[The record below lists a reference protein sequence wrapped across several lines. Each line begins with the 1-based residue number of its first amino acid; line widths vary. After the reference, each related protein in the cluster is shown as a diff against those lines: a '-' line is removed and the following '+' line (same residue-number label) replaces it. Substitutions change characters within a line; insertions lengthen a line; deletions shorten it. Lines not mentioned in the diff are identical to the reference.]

1 MFVSYPVT
9 LLETNIHKS
18 PNAHYLYIMFFWDFS
33 AYFFGGISTRRLHFY
48 LFLINN
54 CRKMKRK
61 NCLVSSLW
69 LPLFPPSRCLRGWDC
84 QHCDHWRHGKLH
96 NLRVEAEFLDSVH
109 YCLQPFRF
117 VTTFLL
123 LLLFGPA
130 VPPKLS
136 GVVESAFSGF
146 STTISIY
153 ELLTDF
159 SVKSLGTLFFMTS
172 SRPPFIIGLA
182 NFRMR
187 VGTFFVLRLFK
198 LAVADQKKS
207 TDRLFLLIRTFNSF
221 IAAVFRVF

>member
-1 MFVSYPVT
+1 MLPSGAHVHNSVCLPCGILSPWPRTQEYFQVDFKWFLTGLLMFVSYPVT

-96 NLRVEAEFLDSVH
+96 NLRAEAEFLDSVH
-109 YCLQPFRF
+109 YCL
-117 VTTFLL
+117 
-123 LLLFGPA
+123 
-130 VPPKLS
+130 
-136 GVVESAFSGF
+136 
-146 STTISIY
+146 
-153 ELLTDF
+153 
-159 SVKSLGTLFFMTS
+159 
-172 SRPPFIIGLA
+172 
-182 NFRMR
+182 
-187 VGTFFVLRLFK
+187 
-198 LAVADQKKS
+198 
-207 TDRLFLLIRTFNSF
+207 
-221 IAAVFRVF
+221 